1 MSQTTQLEIL
11 DLRHFSA
18 AQLAP
23 LLRDEGR
30 RWASRLHWDYSK
42 STDLLLEYVNGRVLP
57 GYVALEGGKVVG
69 YTFSVF
75 EAAKAVIGDLYALGE
90 EDAPSNP
97 ICETLL
103 HHLLES
109 LQATPAVD
117 RIEAQLLMFPSGS
130 LAAPF
135 FARGFRSYPRLFMLC
150 DLATSPL
157 TMPAT
162 QTPLPQGLRL
172 ESWRSDF
179 YDSAADLIHR
189 AYLGHMDSSI
199 NDQYRTLAGAQ
210 RFLHN
215 IIKFPGCGT
224 FDAENSWLL
233 RDAHS
238 SRVEGVLLSSRVR
251 RDVGHITQ
259 LCVSPRLRN
268 LGLAHHLLRQCA
280 TEFRRSG
287 VNTISL
293 TVTEANHSARNLYD
307 RTGFTTLHRFEAMV
321 WDNDQS

>member
-135 FARGFRSYPRLFMLC
+135 FARAAF
-150 DLATSPL
+150 
-157 TMPAT
+157 
-162 QTPLPQGLRL
+162 
-172 ESWRSDF
+172 
-179 YDSAADLIHR
+179 SAA
-189 AYLGHMDSSI
+189 S
-199 NDQYRTLAGAQ
+199 GAVSVSFVMAVESVTGGASRISQ
-210 RFLHN
+210 R
-215 IIKFPGCGT
+215 
-224 FDAENSWLL
+224 
-233 RDAHS
+233 R
-238 SRVEGVLLSSRVR
+238 
-251 RDVGHITQ
+251 
-259 LCVSPRLRN
+259 LCAPIV
-268 LGLAHHLLRQCA
+268 
-280 TEFRRSG
+280 
-287 VNTISL
+287 
-293 TVTEANHSARNLYD
+293 
-307 RTGFTTLHRFEAMV
+307 
-321 WDNDQS
+321 